1 MAGPDSGVKYNV
13 RNEHR
18 LDSLGSDQWIA
29 YLVSVLMTL
38 ILSLCANFAYEY
50 WFKPRHAGSPRTT
63 GLFAILIVVALL
75 PLPLFVG
82 QQKKPA
88 RVEPFEVSV
97 LQQLQGAANRAATNV
112 GPGSGP
118 TYGTTVH
125 NAFQREVDALG
136 NANLTTEQSYLNG
149 NPVRRGTP
157 GSVRLDV
164 VEGPLDN
171 PKSIYD
177 LKTGNAK
184 LTLARIQQIQS
195 HLPGGSTVPITEVR
209 P

>member
-1 MAGPDSGVKYNV
+1 MGDAEL
-13 RNEHR
+13 R
-18 LDSLGSDQWIA
+18 QI
-29 YLVSVLMTL
+29 LVCIEM
-38 ILSLCANFAYEY
+38 IL
-50 WFKPRHAGSPRTT
+50 
-63 GLFAILIVVALL
+63 
-75 PLPLFVG
+75 
-82 QQKKPA
+82 
-88 RVEPFEVSV
+88 SV
-97 LQQLQGAANRAATNV
+97 LQQLQGAANRAATNI

-149 NPVRRGTP
+149 NPVRHGTP

-164 VEGPLDN
+164 VAGPLDN
-171 PKSIYD
+171 PTSIYD
-177 LKTGNAK
+177 LKTGSAK